1 MTKLK
6 KIIIKNLFIIIAI
19 LIFIC
24 QTIVYSALSTTMN
37 ISGKGF
43 AKIQTD
49 VRITNLKIKELSS
62 DTIVSYDEFSRRS
75 ISTNIK
81 LPTTS
86 SYITYE
92 IEVTNYGSNEIAMA
106 NITGI
111 PSTLTYELS
120 NYTLKEN
127 ICDSNNKCTLG
138 AKKTMYL
145 TLRPKNASASSYD
158 VLINLIFSGY
168 NTITYQNIN
177 STNMPTQVLNGDNL
191 EIDFGESAPN
201 GVVVT
206 MGNNQLDYYY
216 ENGIL
221 KVNNVTGDIT
231 ISDMSNYDLSGNDNT
246 AIFANTTVTNEGLSF
261 DGTSS
266 SARLPDDTGVT
277 LPATYSL
284 KFKTNV
290 TYNQIIFGDRTTNAG
305 FGTYKSNTSFIAT
318 IGSTDQDAPIFN
330 FKAEVGVLYQ
340 IDILYETINNIRLFV
355 DGVEVTSRGANNRW
369 DWSNDESYL
378 GRRGYSA
385 SLGHT
390 YFDGVIE
397 KFMIYD
403 DLLTQE
409 EILYNMNSTNP
420 NDVIKDNLK
429 LYYYFK

>member
-1 MTKLK
+1 MTKLR
-6 KIIIKNLFIIIAI
+6 KIIIRNLFIIITI
-19 LIFIC
+19 IIFLC
-24 QTIVYSALSTTMN
+24 QTIAYSALSTTMN

-43 AKIQTD
+43 AKIQSD
-49 VRITNLKIKELSS
+49 VRITNLKIKEMSI
-62 DTIVSYDEFSRRS
+62 DAVTSYEEFSRNA
-75 ISTNIK
+75 ISTSLK
-81 LPTTS
+81 LPTTT

-92 IEVTNYGSNEIAMA
+92 IEITNYSSEEIAIL

-111 PSTLTYELS
+111 PSTLTYEIS
-120 NYTLKEN
+120 NYTLKED
-127 ICDSNNKCTLG
+127 ICDVNNKCNLG
-138 AKKTMYL
+138 AKRTIYL
-145 TLRPKNASASSYD
+145 TLKPQKTTTTTYEILFYLNFSS
-158 VLINLIFSGY
+158 Y

-177 STNMPTQVLNGDNL
+177 SQNLPKQVLNGDSL
-191 EIDFGESAPN
+191 EIDFGENAPN

-206 MGNNQLDYYY
+206 MGKTQLDYNY

-221 KVNNVTGDIT
+221 KVNNVSGDIT
-231 ISDMSNYDLSGNDNT
+231 ITDMSNYDLSGNENT
-246 AIFANTTVTNEGLSF
+246 IIYANTTITDEGLNF

-284 KFKTNV
+284 KFKTNA

-305 FGTYKSNTSFIAT
+305 FGTYTTNTKFITT
-318 IGSTDQDAPIFN
+318 IGSSAQDTPVFN
-330 FKAEVGVLYQ
+330 FQTEVGVLYQ
-340 IDILYETINNIRLFV
+340 IDILYETSNEVRLFV
-355 DGVEVTSRGANNRW
+355 DGVEVTSRGAKNRW
-369 DWSNDESYL
+369 DWSNEESYL

-403 DLLTQE
+403 DLLTEE